1 MRPLFRSTVWITCA
15 FLMAG
20 SSCTD
25 RLQSNVMTERDAS
38 VRRSQVAL
46 LDPSQWRTYPREED
60 PLASHQPGPIDCGPA
75 GWYVEPAWDPP
86 LLEIDTTFCNYVLL
100 EQPAAAAVA
109 EGDPIEFE
117 LRHYD
122 LRAPEPA
129 EAHIA
134 WSFGGELEWE
144 TSIAIPSDAAV
155 HVFEW
160 RAKHG
165 LAAGEAI
172 RLHLHNHGQNTWL
185 IAGLTGGAE
194 SECSAR
200 CD

>member
-1 MRPLFRSTVWITCA
+1 MRALFRSNRWLACA
-15 FLMAG
+15 FLIAG
-20 SSCTD
+20 SSCTN
-25 RLQSNVMTERDAS
+25 RLQSNVAADRDAS
-38 VRRSQVAL
+38 VDRTQVAL
-46 LDPSQWRTYPREED
+46 LDQGQWRTYPREED
-60 PLASHQPGPIDCGPA
+60 ALASHQPGAIDCGPA
-75 GWYVEPAWDPP
+75 GWYVEPALDRP
-86 LLEIDTTFCNYVLL
+86 LLEIDTTFCNYTLL

-134 WSFGGELEWE
+134 WSFGDELEWE
-144 TSIAIPSDAAV
+144 TTIAIPSDAAV
-155 HVFEW
+155 HLFQW
-160 RAKHG
+160 RAKHA

-185 IAGLTGGAE
+185 IAGLTA
-194 SECSAR
+194 SVAR
-200 CD
+200 ADSGSD